1 MTENMGTIGEYWV
14 IAADRV
20 GIWHVLGDRPGY
32 TAPVPADSE
41 PHFEIELELL
51 RLGLRDR
58 VTLMH
63 STSWRVDYK
72 LGGLVVTYMVVM
84 AADDLVRGIW
94 PDARPVT
101 ALLADTVGRPP
112 THAADEA
119 PAPRHID
126 VLLHGLRHL
135 RFLLE
140 HDATNAA
147 AMGDLLRCHLEPLV
161 PAQARMY
168 DQQHEAA

>member
-1 MTENMGTIGEYWV
+1 MAENMGTIGEFWV
-14 IAADRV
+14 IAADRF
-20 GIWHVLGDRPGY
+20 GIWIPAAKPLY

-72 LGGLVVTYMVVM
+72 LGGLVVTYMVVV

-94 PDARPVT
+94 PQALPITLAAMEAVGKPEPHAPDA
-101 ALLADTVGRPP
+101 AP
-112 THAADEA
+112 TPTYFH
-119 PAPRHID
+119 
-126 VLLHGLRHL
+126 VLMHGLRHL
-135 RFLLE
+135 RFLM
-140 HDATNAA
+140 DTDPANAA
-147 AMGDLLRCHLEPLV
+147 AMGELMRRHLEPLR
-161 PAQARMY
+161 PALAGMY
-168 DQQHEAA
+168 AA